1 MKAYVDSRGLNV
13 DLNDLMAEFLT
24 ARIFVSKSEGRI
36 SFRYR
41 GVLEYFI
48 ALRMTADA
56 SFKEWVMA
64 DERYLR
70 YVNEIQYYAG
80 KLRNDAA
87 LVNLIAERHER
98 ILSEALSDFL

>member
-1 MKAYVDSRGLNV
+1 
-13 DLNDLMAEFLT
+13 MAEFLT
-24 ARIFVSKSEGRI
+24 GRIFVSKAEGRI

-48 ALRMTADA
+48 ALRMTAKA
-56 SFKEWVMA
+56 SFKEWAIA
-64 DERYLR
+64 DEWYLR

-87 LVNLIAERHER
+87 LVDLIAERDER
-98 ILSEALSDFL
+98 IKANARRLHPA